1 MFGIGMPH
9 LLLLAAIALIAI
21 GPKQLPE
28 VARVIGRFLNDL
40 KKVRD
45 EFTRTIVESRDNV
58 NQNLYNDQPIYQP
71 EPYTP
76 EPYTPLIPPPPAV
89 DELDQMA
96 FDLHHPSHHILPED
110 AIALAS
116 AEASALE
123 AKAGTQPELP
133 TKASSAAPTAVD
145 AEKKDS

>member
-58 NQNLYNDQPIYQP
+58 NQNLYDQAQHQQDYGTHAEAPAHGPSPMDDHQLP
-71 EPYTP
+71 LHSERHGEPNV
-76 EPYTPLIPPPPAV
+76 EPHVAPYIHAHLSDAANSEPAV
-89 DELDQMA
+89 DEKDQLT
-96 FDLHHPSHHILPED
+96 FDL
-110 AIALAS
+110 
-116 AEASALE
+116 
-123 AKAGTQPELP
+123 T
-133 TKASSAAPTAVD
+133 
-145 AEKKDS
+145 KKDS